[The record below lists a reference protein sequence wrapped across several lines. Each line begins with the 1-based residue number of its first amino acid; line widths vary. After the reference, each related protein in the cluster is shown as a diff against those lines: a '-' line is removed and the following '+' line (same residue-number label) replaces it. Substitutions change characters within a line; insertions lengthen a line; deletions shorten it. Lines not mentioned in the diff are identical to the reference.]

1 MGIEAGTLAAIIFS
15 VLGASLLIGVPIGY
29 SLGLAT
35 VVGLYFSPIPLI
47 YIAQTLY
54 TGTELFPLIAI
65 PGFVL
70 AGDLMIRAKVTD
82 KLIRVVYLI
91 VGNIPGGLGVV
102 TIVACG
108 LFASISGSGPATT
121 AAIGGIMIAAM
132 VRAGYPPAYAAAVT
146 AAGGTLGVLIPPS
159 NPMIIYGVIADLS
172 IPYLFVSGALPGVLL
187 ILMLAAYCYVSG
199 RIRGLKGIDE
209 EVTLGKIVRAFGAAF
224 FALLMPILV
233 LGVIYT
239 GMATPT
245 EASMVAVVYTL
256 ILGFAGR
263 TLRLADVF
271 EAMVTTGKLTGAILI
286 TMGPAM
292 AFGRLLT
299 MYQVP
304 VMLGDGIGEL
314 TSNPTMLLLLLGGL
328 LIIVGT
334 FMEGLSTIILLT
346 PVMLPVLTNAGVD
359 PAHFGIL
366 LVVMMEVGFLTPPL
380 GVNVFVASAI
390 AKLSIEEITKELL
403 PLLGVLLVYALIII
417 LVPVISTWGYH
428 FMLAR

>member
-1 MGIEAGTLAAIIFS
+1 MGIDAATLSAIIFS
-15 VLGASLLIGVPIGY
+15 MLGLCLLIGVPIGY
-29 SLGLAT
+29 SLGIAT
-35 VVGLYFSPIPLI
+35 VAGLYFSPIPLI

-70 AGDLMIRAKVTD
+70 AGDLMIRSKITD
-82 KLIRVVYLI
+82 KLIRLVFLS

-102 TIVACG
+102 TVVACG

-121 AAIGGIMIAAM
+121 AAIGGIMISAM
-132 VRAGYPPAYAAAVT
+132 VKAGYPPAYAAAVT

-159 NPMIIYGVIADLS
+159 NPMIIYGVVADLS
-172 IPYLFVSGALPGVLL
+172 IPHLFVSGAVPGLLLVAVLS
-187 ILMLAAYCYVSG
+187 AYCYITG
-199 RIRGLKGIDE
+199 RIRGLRGSGEKLTLPKFFIAFKGAIW
-209 EVTLGKIVRAFGAAF
+209 
-224 FALLMPILV
+224 ALLMPIIV

-245 EASMVAVVYTL
+245 EASMVAVLYTM

-263 TLRLADVF
+263 TLKPSDIF

-292 AFGRLLT
+292 AFGKLLT

-304 VMLGDGIGEL
+304 VLLGQGIGEL
-314 TSNPTMLLLLLGGL
+314 TSNPTLLLLMVGGL
-328 LIIVGT
+328 LIIAGT

-346 PVMLPVLTNAGVD
+346 PVLLPVLKAAGAD
-359 PAHFGIL
+359 PVQFGIL
-366 LVVMMEVGFLTPPL
+366 LVVMMEIGFLTPPL

-390 AKLSIEEITKELL
+390 AKLSIEEISKELI
-403 PLLGVLLVYALIII
+403 PLIAVLLLYALVII
-417 LVPVISTWGYH
+417 LFPTISTWGYH
-428 FMLAR
+428 YMTGR

>member
-1 MGIEAGTLAAIIFS
+1 MGIDAATLSAIIFS
-15 VLGASLLIGVPIGY
+15 MLGLCLLIGVPIGY
-29 SLGLAT
+29 SLGVAT

-70 AGDLMIRAKVTD
+70 AGDLMIRSKITD
-82 KLIRVVYLI
+82 KLIRLVFLS

-121 AAIGGIMIAAM
+121 AAIGGIMISAM
-132 VRAGYPPAYAAAVT
+132 IKAGYPPAYAAAVT

-159 NPMIIYGVIADLS
+159 NPMIIYGVVADLS
-172 IPYLFVSGALPGVLL
+172 IPHLFVSGAVPGLLLVAVLS
-187 ILMLAAYCYVSG
+187 AYCYITG
-199 RIRGLKGIDE
+199 RIRGLRGSDEKLTFPKFLVAFKGAIW
-209 EVTLGKIVRAFGAAF
+209 
-224 FALLMPILV
+224 ALMMPIIV

-245 EASMVAVVYTL
+245 EASMVAVLYTM

-263 TLRLADVF
+263 TLKPADIVD
-271 EAMVTTGKLTGAILI
+271 AMVTTGKLTGAILI

-292 AFGRLLT
+292 AFGKLLT

-304 VMLGDGIGEL
+304 VLLGEGIGEL
-314 TSNPTMLLLLLGGL
+314 TSNPTLLLLMVGGL
-328 LIIVGT
+328 LIVAGT

-346 PVMLPVLTNAGVD
+346 PVLLPVLKAAGAD
-359 PAHFGIL
+359 PVQFGIL
-366 LVVMMEVGFLTPPL
+366 LVVMMEIGFLTPPL

-390 AKLSIEEITKELL
+390 AKLSIEEISKELV
-403 PLLGVLLVYALIII
+403 PLIAVLLVYALIII
-417 LVPVISTWGYH
+417 LFPAISTWGYH
-428 FMLAR
+428 YMAGR

>member
-1 MGIEAGTLAAIIFS
+1 MGIDAATLSAIIFS
-15 VLGASLLIGVPIGY
+15 MLGLCLLIGVPIGY
-29 SLGLAT
+29 SLGVAT

-70 AGDLMIRAKVTD
+70 AGDLMIRSKITD
-82 KLIRVVYLI
+82 KLIRLVFLS

-121 AAIGGIMIAAM
+121 AAIGGIMISAM
-132 VRAGYPPAYAAAVT
+132 IKAGYPPAYAAAVT

-159 NPMIIYGVIADLS
+159 NPMIIYGVVADLS
-172 IPYLFVSGALPGVLL
+172 IPHLFVSGAVPGLLLVAVLS
-187 ILMLAAYCYVSG
+187 AYCYITG
-199 RIRGLKGIDE
+199 RIRGLRGSDEKLTFPKFLVAFKGAIW
-209 EVTLGKIVRAFGAAF
+209 
-224 FALLMPILV
+224 ALMMPVIV

-245 EASMVAVVYTL
+245 EASMVAVLYTM

-263 TLRLADVF
+263 TLKPSDIID
-271 EAMVTTGKLTGAILI
+271 AMVTTGKLTGAILI

-292 AFGRLLT
+292 AFGKLLT

-304 VMLGDGIGEL
+304 VLLGQGIGEL
-314 TSNPTMLLLLLGGL
+314 TSNPTLLLLMVGGL
-328 LIIVGT
+328 LIIAGT

-346 PVMLPVLTNAGVD
+346 PVLLPVLKAAGAD
-359 PAHFGIL
+359 PVQFGIL
-366 LVVMMEVGFLTPPL
+366 LVVMMEIGFLTPPL

-390 AKLSIEEITKELL
+390 AKLSIE
-403 PLLGVLLVYALIII
+403 
-417 LVPVISTWGYH
+417 S
-428 FMLAR
+428 MLQQEKR

>member
-1 MGIEAGTLAAIIFS
+1 MGIDAATLSAIIFS
-15 VLGASLLIGVPIGY
+15 MLGLCLLIGVPIGY
-29 SLGLAT
+29 SLGVAT

-70 AGDLMIRAKVTD
+70 AGDLMIRSKITD
-82 KLIRVVYLI
+82 KLIRLVFLS

-121 AAIGGIMIAAM
+121 AAIGGIMISAM
-132 VRAGYPPAYAAAVT
+132 IKAGYPPAYAAAVT

-159 NPMIIYGVIADLS
+159 NPMIIYGVVADLS
-172 IPYLFVSGALPGVLL
+172 IPHLFVSGAVPGLLLVAVLS
-187 ILMLAAYCYVSG
+187 AYCYITG
-199 RIRGLKGIDE
+199 RIRGLRGSDEKLTFPKFLVAFKGAIW
-209 EVTLGKIVRAFGAAF
+209 
-224 FALLMPILV
+224 ALMMPIIV

-245 EASMVAVVYTL
+245 EASMVAVLYTM

-263 TLRLADVF
+263 TLKPADIVD
-271 EAMVTTGKLTGAILI
+271 AMVTTGKLTGAILI

-292 AFGRLLT
+292 AFGKLLT

-304 VMLGDGIGEL
+304 VLLGQGIGEL
-314 TSNPTMLLLLLGGL
+314 TSNPTLLLLMVGGL
-328 LIIVGT
+328 LIVAGT

-346 PVMLPVLTNAGVD
+346 PVLLPVLKAAGAD
-359 PAHFGIL
+359 PVQFGIL
-366 LVVMMEVGFLTPPL
+366 LVVMMEIGFLTPPL

-390 AKLSIEEITKELL
+390 AKLSIEEISKELV
-403 PLLGVLLVYALIII
+403 PLIAVLLLYALIII
-417 LVPVISTWGYH
+417 LFPTISTWGYH
-428 FMLAR
+428 YMAGR

>member
-1 MGIEAGTLAAIIFS
+1 MGIDAGTLSAIIFA
-15 VLGASLLIGVPIGY
+15 VLAGSLLIGVPIGY
-29 SLGLAT
+29 SLGIAT
-35 VVGLYFSPIPLI
+35 AVGLYFSPIPLI

-70 AGDLMIRAKVTD
+70 AGDLMIRARVTD
-82 KLIRVVYLI
+82 KLIRVVFLL

-159 NPMIIYGVIADLS
+159 NPMIIYGVISDLS
-172 IPYLFVSGALPGVLL
+172 IPYLFVSGALPGLLL
-187 ILMLAAYCYVSG
+187 IAMLSAYCYVSG
-199 RIRGLKGIDE
+199 RLRGFSGIDE
-209 EVTLGKIVRAFGAAF
+209 AVTVRKLLVAFRGAF
-224 FALLMPILV
+224 FALLMPVLV

-263 TLRLADVF
+263 TLRLVDVVD
-271 EAMVTTGKLTGAILI
+271 AMVTTGKLTGAILI

-304 VMLGDGIGEL
+304 VMLGNGIGEL
-314 TSNPTMLLLLLGGL
+314 TSNPTLLLLLLAGL
-328 LIIVGT
+328 LIVVGT

-346 PVMLPVLTNAGVD
+346 PVMLPVLSAAGVD

-390 AKLSIEEITKELL
+390 AKLSIEEITRELV

-417 LVPVISTWGYH
+417 LVPAISTWGYH
-428 FMLAR
+428 FMTQR